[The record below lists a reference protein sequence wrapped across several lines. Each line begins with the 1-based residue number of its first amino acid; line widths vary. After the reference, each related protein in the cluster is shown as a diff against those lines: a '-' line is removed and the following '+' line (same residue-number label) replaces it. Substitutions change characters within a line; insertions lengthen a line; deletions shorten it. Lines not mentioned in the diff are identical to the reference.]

1 MVKNE
6 VKLQESKLKKLL
18 GFDINEFKSWNRFV
32 KLMNRPED
40 PANLAIFRILFGIN
54 YTCLKNYNNLRSLKR
69 SSYGY

>member
-18 GFDINEFKSWNRFV
+18 GFDINESKSWNRFG

-40 PANLAIFRILFGIN
+40 PGNLAIFRILFGI
-54 YTCLKNYNNLRSLKR
+54 YCTYLKNYNNLRSLKR